1 MLSYIKAASCISAI
15 TVEHIVLSLVPR
27 RFFPIRKSGH
37 ASVLSTLVQLRMQ
50 GRFMAVTSS

>member
-27 RFFPIRKSGH
+27 RFFDIRKVWPCECPFNTC
-37 ASVLSTLVQLRMQ
+37 ATEN
-50 GRFMAVTSS
+50 AE